1 MKGVHIMRELSLRL
15 LITFILCIGFGV
27 AFGYIS
33 AAISNDTIVGFDT
46 AVIGFVQGLE
56 TPWLTSIMNLFT
68 WIGSG
73 YVVAPIALMGFIVLY
88 FVLRYRQQAF
98 LLISVV
104 AGSVLL
110 NKLLKNYFKRE
121 RPEIHRIMDANGFS
135 FPSGHSMMA
144 FALYAIIAYIAWRN
158 VKTTVSRV
166 LLVVFTAFMIIM
178 IGTSRIYLG
187 VHYPSDIVG
196 GFVASALWL
205 TIAISVYAYF
215 QNKREK
221 GETVSCQ

>member
-1 MKGVHIMRELSLRL
+1 MRDLSFRL
-15 LITFILCIGFGV
+15 LVAFILCIFFAI
-27 AFGYIS
+27 AFGYI
-33 AAISNDTIVGFDT
+33 ATAVGNKSIAHFDT

-56 TPWLTSIMNLFT
+56 APWLTSIMKVFT

-73 YVVAPIALMGFIVLY
+73 YVVALIALIGFMVLY
-88 FVLRYRQQAF
+88 FVLRYRHQAF
-98 LLISVV
+98 LLISVI

-110 NKLLKNYFKRE
+110 NSVLKLYFRRE

-135 FPSGHSMMA
+135 FPSGHTMMA

-158 VKTTVSRV
+158 VKKTMSRV
-166 LLVVFTAFMIIM
+166 VLVLFTAFMIIM

-196 GFVASALWL
+196 GFAASALWV

-215 QNKREK
+215 QNKRT
-221 GETVSCQ
+221 G

>member
-1 MKGVHIMRELSLRL
+1 MRKLSFRL
-15 LITFILCIGFGV
+15 LVAFVLCTFFGV
-27 AFGYIS
+27 AFGYIAS
-33 AAISNDTIVGFDT
+33 AVGNESIAHFDT

-56 TPWLTSIMNLFT
+56 APWLTFIMKVFT

-73 YVVAPIALMGFIVLY
+73 FVVAPIALIGFIVLY

-98 LLISVV
+98 LLIAVI
-104 AGSVLL
+104 AGSVLF
-110 NKLLKNYFKRE
+110 NSILKSYFKRE

-158 VKTTVSRV
+158 VKTTVGRIV
-166 LLVVFTAFMIIM
+166 LFLFATLMITM

-196 GFVASALWL
+196 GFVASALWV

-221 GETVSCQ
+221 

>member
-1 MKGVHIMRELSLRL
+1 MRELSFRL
-15 LITFILCIGFGV
+15 ILAFVLCIFFSI
-27 AFGYIS
+27 AFGYI
-33 AAISNDTIVGFDT
+33 AAMVGNESIAHFDT

-56 TPWLTSIMNLFT
+56 APWLTSIMKVFT

-73 YVVAPIALMGFIVLY
+73 NVVASIALIGFIVLY
-88 FVLRYRQQAF
+88 FLLRYRLQAI
-98 LLISVV
+98 LLIAVV
-104 AGSVLL
+104 AGSVSL
-110 NKLLKNYFKRE
+110 NRALKVYFKRE

-158 VKTTVSRV
+158 VKTPMRRV
-166 LLVVFTAFMIIM
+166 VLVLFTAFMIIT

-196 GFVASALWL
+196 GFAASALWV

-215 QNKREK
+215 QNRR
-221 GETVSCQ
+221 TT